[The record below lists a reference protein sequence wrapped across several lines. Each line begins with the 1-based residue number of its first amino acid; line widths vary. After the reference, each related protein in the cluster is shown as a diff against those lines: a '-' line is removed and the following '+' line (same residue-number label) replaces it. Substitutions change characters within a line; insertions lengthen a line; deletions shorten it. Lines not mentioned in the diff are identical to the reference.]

1 MNLYQIEKQYLEL
14 AQVLIDNGGECTP
27 EQEQELSITTENL
40 EHKGRQYGYV
50 VLQLESDVEQIDS
63 EIKRLTALKK
73 SRSNAVDRLK
83 STLSQAMQLF
93 GINEIKTPTLKI
105 NFRKSKSI
113 EIVSE
118 SQLDRKYVTVKQVE
132 TISKSAIK
140 SDIEAGIEVAGAIQ
154 VESLNLQ
161 IK

>member
-1 MNLYQIEKQYLEL
+1 MNLYQIEQQYLSL
-14 AQVLIDNGGECTP
+14 SQKLIDNGGECTP
-27 EQEQELSITTENL
+27 EDEAELALTTENL
-40 EHKGRQYGYV
+40 EVKGRQYGYV
-50 VLQLESDVEQIDS
+50 CLSLESEIETIDA
-63 EIKRLTALKK
+63 EIKRLTAMKK
-73 SRSNAVDRLK
+73 SRINAVDRLK

-93 GINEIKTPTLKI
+93 GISELKTPTLKI

-118 SQLDRKYVTVKQVE
+118 TQLDRKYITVKQVE
-132 TISKSAIK
+132 TISKAAIK
-140 SDIEAGIEVAGAIQ
+140 ADIEAGIEVSGAIQ

>member
-1 MNLYQIEKQYLEL
+1 MNLYNIQQQYLAL
-14 AQVLIDNGGECTP
+14 ADQLSYDEVTP
-27 EQEQELSITTENL
+27 ELEQQLAITEQQL
-40 EHKGRQYGYV
+40 EEKGRAYGYV
-50 VLQLESDVEQIDS
+50 CLSLESEIETIDS
-63 EIKRLTALKK
+63 EIKRLTAMKK

-118 SQLDRKYVTVKQVE
+118 TQLDRKYVTAKMVE

-140 SDIEAGIEVAGAIQ
+140 ADIEAGIEVAGAIQ